1 MANTAAP
8 AEQHQLQLPAVAP
21 PLPEKKQVRT
31 RTRDQG
37 PDRLAHMEHFVKL
50 VRRVRRPALLQD
62 LLDHAAGSTA
72 PVAVLTE
79 ASGQLPIAS
88 RNAVFA
94 AVAEYS
100 IAIQARLERVA
111 ERIVLLCD
119 ESGAQAMCEVL
130 DDGSSA
136 ATDSGASI
144 PVPDDKFTLALWLY
158 LRQESATPGARDRH
172 FDHAEIRQEMLRQA
186 QAGKYSSHYL
196 GPKDVQP
203 LLDDDTQ
210 AALRA
215 RLVAQFP
222 QIDPQDIVI
231 EAFVRR
237 DATRPGEPVTL
248 YTLSALFNGKRVH
261 YQQLDE
267 GEVIERDEPAVTQV
281 RFAWQP
287 GQGALGIF
295 CDDKTSRPALAALFR
310 DVVLGGSGD
319 IQAMPMREFE
329 LIGFSDADMLARLK
343 THRIEGI
350 EDIAIQH
357 IVVSKS
363 RTRDVPFRGHSMTR
377 VVQSDLRIRRHR
389 DEERS
394 VYDVARQDYGFAD
407 FVGYDILEVKL
418 SLRLAR
424 QAQRRARTVTV
435 EVRAPSGLS
444 DRCKTDADR
453 DLVFAQLVRLGCA
466 WEY

>member
-1 MANTAAP
+1 MPTTAASV
-8 AEQHQLQLPAVAP
+8 EQQQLPAAAP
-21 PLPEKKQVRT
+21 LMPETEKKARA
-31 RTRDQG
+31 RTRDEG

-50 VRRVRRPALLQD
+50 VRRARRPALLQT
-62 LLDHAAGSTA
+62 LLEHATGSPASVA
-72 PVAVLTE
+72 PLVEAVGPL
-79 ASGQLPIAS
+79 AVAS

-94 AVAEYS
+94 AVADFS
-100 IAIQARLERVA
+100 IAIQARLERAA

-119 ESGAQAMCEVL
+119 ESGALAMGEVL
-130 DDGSSA
+130 DDAGPA

-158 LRQESATPGARDRH
+158 LGQECIAGSKDRC
-172 FDHAEIRQEMLRQA
+172 FDHAETRQEMLRQA

-215 RLVAQFP
+215 GLVAMFP
-222 QIDPQDIVI
+222 QIDPEDIVI

-237 DATRPGEPVTL
+237 DAAQPGEPVTL

-261 YQQLDE
+261 YQQLDD

-295 CDDKTSRPALAALFR
+295 CDDKASRPALAALFR

-319 IQAMPMREFE
+319 IRTMPMREFE
-329 LIGFSDADMLARLK
+329 LIGFSDAGMLARLK
-343 THRIEGI
+343 THRIDGI

-357 IVVSKS
+357 LVVSRS
-363 RTRDVPFRGHSMTR
+363 HTREVPFRGHSMTR
-377 VVQSDLRIRRHR
+377 IVQSDLRIRRHR

-394 VYDVARQDYGFAD
+394 VYDVAREDYGLAD

-435 EVRAPSGLS
+435 EVRAPNGLS
-444 DRCKTDADR
+444 DRCKTEADR